1 MKKAKIRDFLGFNKK
16 FDIDI
21 CKVRKIKLNLFGEIY
36 NTYFLTL
43 ANKKEQNTVTK
54 IIKHYNNILFNNN
67 NIIILN
73 SLAKHQEI

>member
-1 MKKAKIRDFLGFNKK
+1 MKRAKIGDFLGFNKK

-21 CKVRKIKLNLFGEIY
+21 YKIRKIKLNLFGKIY

-43 ANKKEQNTVTK
+43 ANKKDKNTVTE
-54 IIKHYNNILFNNN
+54 ITKHYNNILFNNN

-73 SLAKHQEI
+73 SLSKHQEI